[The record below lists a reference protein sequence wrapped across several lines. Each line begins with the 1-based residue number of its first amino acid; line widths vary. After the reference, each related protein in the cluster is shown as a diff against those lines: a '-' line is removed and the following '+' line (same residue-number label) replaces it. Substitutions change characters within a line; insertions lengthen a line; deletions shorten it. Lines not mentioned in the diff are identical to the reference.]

1 MRLMTKAVA
10 LVLAFLIA
18 GPAQAQMLGPSWE
31 SNISLKQGDLDMIH
45 RIVAEQIHGKAVGA
59 TASWSNPDTGN
70 AGSVRLVKKYQSQNR
85 QCEQLEY
92 TLRSTKRPVRP
103 EHYMFNSCLQP
114 DGSWKIS

>member
-1 MRLMTKAVA
+1 MRLMIKAVA

-18 GPAQAQMLGPSWE
+18 VPAQAQMLGPSWE

-59 TASWSNPDTGN
+59 TASWRNPEF
-70 AGSVRLVKKYQSQNR
+70 R
-85 QCEQLEY
+85 QCRQRHARQEVPVSKPAVRAARVHAALDEGA
-92 TLRSTKRPVRP
+92 VRP